1 VSLMIRVLCEFDV
14 ERLRTL
20 DPDERWWF
28 IFRQL
33 TSAVDDVDFA
43 IQAGVEIDEL
53 TTGSLHITSATAS
66 TSFGRAA
73 ISGMRATA

>member
-1 VSLMIRVLCEFDV
+1 VTDPIRVSCEFNV
-14 ERLRTL
+14 EYLRTL
-20 DPDERWWF
+20 EPDERWWF

-53 TTGSLHITSATAS
+53 TGGTP
-66 TSFGRAA
+66 
-73 ISGMRATA
+73 

>member
-1 VSLMIRVLCEFDV
+1 VTDPIRVSCEFNV
-14 ERLRTL
+14 EYLRTL
-20 DPDERWWF
+20 EPDERWWF

-53 TTGSLHITSATAS
+53 TGGAP
-66 TSFGRAA
+66 
-73 ISGMRATA
+73 